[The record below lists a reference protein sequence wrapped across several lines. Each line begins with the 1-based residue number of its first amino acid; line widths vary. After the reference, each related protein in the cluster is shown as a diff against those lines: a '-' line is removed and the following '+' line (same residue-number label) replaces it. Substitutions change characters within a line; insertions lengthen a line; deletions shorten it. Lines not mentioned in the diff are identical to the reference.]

1 MGNTNMDRKE
11 ERNLLGDLTQGR
23 PNLRFISE
31 FDEISFYNGR
41 FSKKR
46 FIKWLVELET
56 NFNFNNVP
64 HHKNNQFSCD
74 ARE

>member
-1 MGNTNMDRKE
+1 MGN
-11 ERNLLGDLTQGR
+11 ERNLLGDLTRGR
-23 PNLRFISE
+23 SNLGSIFE
-31 FDEISFYNGR
+31 FDEISFYDGR

-56 NFNFNNVP
+56 NFNFNKV
-64 HHKNNQFSCD
+64 HYHKNNLFSCD